1 MFEQGVRAGAVRV
14 CPHSSQ
20 SGIAERYGLR
30 LLATLRCALCTNRR
44 RCFRCGYPTPLLDCN
59 RFVAESSYSTLG
71 DFQFIEL
78 LPQLCAFGIEPRQL
92 LGHPPLLSS
101 DL

>member
-20 SGIAERYGLR
+20 SGIAERYALR
-30 LLATLRCALCTNRR
+30 LLATLRCAFRTNYR
-44 RCFRCGYPTPLLDCN
+44 RCFRRGYPTPLLGCN

-78 LPQLCAFGIEPRQL
+78 VT
-92 LGHPPLLSS
+92 
-101 DL
+101 